1 MPLVPTGWASS
12 PQPTRMRLPGR
23 EERIS
28 LKETVGSDGRSSAPT
43 ERMSSGSVSLR
54 RRADPW
60 TSSTATPID
69 SRTLVSSVAAV
80 SLASAAA
87 NAATWCA
94 AIPCGVCAETT
105 PARSTLPELCAVAAP
120 VTPGAMRFSVS
131 AIGMTGAA
139 APCCRAAATTR
150 RATSASTP
158 GRAAS

>member
-1 MPLVPTGWASS
+1 MPVVPTGCASS
-12 PQPTRMRLPGR
+12 PQPTRMRLPGS

-28 LKETVGSDGRSSAPT
+28 LKETVGSDGRSIAPT
-43 ERMSSGSVSLR
+43 ERMSSGSVNLR
-54 RRADPW
+54 RRADPC

-80 SLASAAA
+80 SLTSAVAKA
-87 NAATWCA
+87 GTCCA

-105 PARSTLPELCAVAAP
+105 PARSTLPELCAVEAP
-120 VTPGAMRFSVS
+120 VALGATRFSVS

-139 APCCRAAATTR
+139 APCCWAAATTR
-150 RATSASTP
+150 SVTSASTP